1 MPPIPIKVT
10 IICKIPFNLWAQEK
24 VFAKIEQCVKIK
36 HQMNAEYFAKHCW
49 NLNSLQKGLKS
60 ALRIEVSGNVDFSFN
75 VKMKGTSSKTADQLE
90 YYFGKDDGQYKLKI
104 PKEDIEADFDPV
116 KNKEVKV
123 VIIGEEG
130 KAELERVILSHDN
143 KKLEIITAFKDGN
156 EIKLEN
162 LRQLTLPEQK
172 IFTSDLK
179 NNLGVFV
186 NNTNNTDYNNL
197 SEIAD

>member
-36 HQMNAEYFAKHCW
+36 NQLNADYFAKHCW
-49 NLNSLQKGLKS
+49 NLNSLQKGLKT

-75 VKMKGTSSKTADQLE
+75 VKMKGTSSKTAEQLE

-116 KNKEVKV
+116 KNKEVKI
-123 VIIGEEG
+123 VIVGEEG
-130 KAELERVILSHDN
+130 KAELERTILSHDN
-143 KKLEIITAFKDGN
+143 GKIAIVTSFKDGK
-156 EIKLEN
+156 EIRLEE

-172 IFTSDLK
+172 VFVSDLK
-179 NNLGVFV
+179 NNLGVFI
-186 NNTNNTDYNNL
+186 NNTNNTDLENL
-197 SEIAD
+197 TET